1 MMKRILLAGL
11 LGGVALFAWEFV
23 AHDLTPLGTAG
34 MGRLDQEDAMRAYFK
49 QNVAHPGLYY
59 FPAPVLT
66 PGMSSAQQQEA
77 MTKAADLARTGPTGM
92 LLVHGAQEMITPR
105 QLITQLVLDVLSMLV
120 AAFLLA
126 RLPATSFL
134 NRLLFVTALA
144 FLPGLRTLIPMWN
157 WYGYPTA
164 YTIAQIGIDVVGFFI
179 AGLILAKMVAQS
191 RSKTMA
197 AAS

>member
-11 LGGVALFAWEFV
+11 LGGFALFVWEFV

-34 MGRLDQEDAMRAYFK
+34 MGRLDQEDTIRAYFK
-49 QNVAHPGLYY
+49 QNIPNPGLYY
-59 FPAPVLT
+59 FPAPDFA
-66 PGMSSAQQQEA
+66 PGLSSAQRQEA
-77 MTKAADLARTGPTGM
+77 MTKAAGLARTGPTGM
-92 LLVHGAQEMITPR
+92 LLVQGAREMITPR
-105 QLITQLVLDVLSMLV
+105 QLITQFVLDALSMLV

-157 WYGYPTA
+157 WYGFPAA
-164 YTIAQIGIDVVGFFI
+164 YTVAQIAIDVVGFFA
-179 AGLILAKMVAQS
+179 AGLILAKMVQI
-191 RSKTMA
+191 RSNTMA

>member
-1 MMKRILLAGL
+1 MMYRILLSGL
-11 LGGVALFAWEFV
+11 LGGVALFAWEFI

-34 MGRLDQEDAMRAYFK
+34 MGRLDNEDTLRATFK
-49 QNVAHPGLYY
+49 QQVSHPGLYY
-59 FPAPVLT
+59 FPAPALT
-66 PGMSSAQQQEA
+66 PGMNSAQQRDA
-77 MTKAADLARTGPTGM
+77 MAKAEQVARTGPSGL
-92 LLVHGAQEMITPR
+92 LLVHGAQAMLTPR
-105 QLITQLVLDVLSMLV
+105 QLITQFVLDVLAMLV

-126 RLPATSFL
+126 RLPATSFF
-134 NRLLFVTALA
+134 NRVLFVTALA

-164 YTIAQIGIDVVGFFI
+164 YTVAQIAIDVFGFFA
-179 AGLILAKMVAQS
+179 AGLILARLAQS